1 MVETIVDRQEFEQAV
16 AASDNI
22 IATYRET
29 LTSTTEAISRGF
41 GEIPVTTLVSLR
53 TKLIDTLLVSAW
65 ERHTGG
71 DAQATLIAV
80 GGYGRG
86 ELHPHSDIDIMI
98 VLEEEEQGRQKE
110 GIEQFLTFL
119 WDIGLEI
126 GHSVR
131 TVEECVNEAA
141 QDITVI
147 TNIMESRLLVGP
159 WRLFQ
164 EIRRTTGPDHI
175 WPADLFFKAKLEEQQ
190 QRYAKYDDTV
200 SNLEPNIKESP
211 GGLRDIQNI
220 GWVAKR
226 YFGCETMHGLV
237 GHDFLTEAE
246 YDALMEG
253 RSLLWKIRFAL
264 HILTGRREDR
274 VLFDYQ
280 RTLAEQF
287 GFVDQDHSLAIEQF
301 MQQYY
306 RTAIR
311 LERLNERL
319 LQLFEEAILHDGQPE
334 EIIPINKRFQI
345 SNGYIEVT
353 DDEVFRRYPYAL
365 LEIFLQLQLHPE
377 LKGVRASTV
386 RLIRANRFRIDDK
399 FRSDLRARSLFM
411 EIMRQPKGITH
422 ELRRMNRY
430 GILAAYLPLF
440 GKIVG
445 RMQYDLFHVYTVD
458 AHTLMVIRNL
468 RRFAVAKHAHEF
480 PLCSE
485 IMERLPKPELLYLA
499 GLFHDI
505 AKGRGG
511 DHSELGAVDA
521 LAFCQQHGLSDYD
534 SELVSWLVK
543 NHLIM
548 SMTAQ
553 REDVSD
559 PEAVHNFARKV
570 DDLTHLDYLYLL
582 TVADIR
588 ATDPKKWNSWKDALL
603 RELYLTTRRALL
615 RGLEYP
621 QAVDELIQE
630 KQSKAYRL
638 LDERGIKHKVAHDQ
652 WLPLHIDYFLHSSP
666 EELAWHTEVVLGA
679 DPDALPEVAVRRK
692 SERSCSEI
700 FIYSRDQKGLFALTT
715 ALLGQMGI
723 NIVDARIETSD
734 DGTTRDSYSVLE
746 ENGKIIASEARAKEI
761 AERLEKVL
769 LNPES
774 LDLSVQRRIPRQLK
788 HFSVPTQVDFS
799 QDPSNLRTVMKLVAA
814 DRPGLL
820 ARVGQVFARCGVSLH
835 NAKISTIGAE
845 VEDIFFITDLDNRP
859 LDNDTLLNCL
869 KQGIIQQL
877 DENTPADQSLPSSEK
892 CRVG

>member
-1 MVETIVDRQEFEQAV
+1 MLKTIVDRQEFERAV
-16 AASDNI
+16 AASDDVI
-22 IATYRET
+22 GTFRRT
-29 LTSTTEAISRGF
+29 LANTTQAINQGL

-71 DAQATLIAV
+71 DSRAALIAV

-98 VLEEEEQGRQKE
+98 VLEEEELGRQKE

-131 TVEECVNEAA
+131 TVEDCVNEAA

-147 TNIMESRLLVGP
+147 TNIMESRLLAGP

-164 EIRRTTGPDHI
+164 EIRRATGPDRI
-175 WPADLFFKAKLEEQQ
+175 WPADLFFKAKWKEQQ

-200 SNLEPNIKESP
+200 YNLEPNIKEGP

-226 YFGCETMHGLV
+226 HFGCETMHGLV

-253 RSLLWKIRFAL
+253 RSLLWEIRFAL

-301 MQQYY
+301 MQQYF
-306 RTAIR
+306 RTVIR

-319 LQLFEEAILHDGQPE
+319 LQLFEEAILHAGQPE

-345 SNGYIEVT
+345 CNGFIEVT

-386 RLIRANRFRIDDK
+386 RLIRANRFRIDDT
-399 FRSDLRARSLFM
+399 FRNDLRARSLFM
-411 EIMRQPKGITH
+411 EIMRQPEGITH

-458 AHTLMVIRNL
+458 AHTLFVIRNL

-511 DHSELGAVDA
+511 DHSELGAADA
-521 LAFCQQHGLSDYD
+521 LEFCRQHGLSDYD
-534 SELVSWLVK
+534 SELVSWLVR

-559 PEAVHNFARKV
+559 PEAIHNFARKV

-588 ATDPKKWNSWKDALL
+588 ATDPKKWNSWKDVLM

-638 LDERGIKHKVAHDQ
+638 LEERGIKHQAAHDL
-652 WLPLHIDYFLHSSP
+652 WLTLHIDYFLHSSP

-679 DPDALPEVAVRRK
+679 GRDTLPEVAIRRK
-692 SERSCSEI
+692 SERGCSEI
-700 FIYSRDQKGLFALTT
+700 FVYSLDQKGLFALTT
-715 ALLGQMGI
+715 ALLGQMGL

-761 AERLEKVL
+761 AERLKKVIQR
-769 LNPES
+769 PETM
-774 LDLSVQRRIPRQLK
+774 DLSVQRRIPRLLK

-845 VEDIFFITDLDNRP
+845 VEDIFFITDYDNRP
-859 LDNDTLLNCL
+859 LDESSILNCL
-869 KQGIIQQL
+869 KQGIIEQL
-877 DENTPADQSLPSSEK
+877 DENRPASNSRSAPGE
-892 CRVG
+892 